1 MQLGQITPMSPSGN
15 MPRRQVT
22 SAEKAAIIVRF
33 LMTEGAE
40 LPLTELPQDLQE
52 ELTHQMGSLRRIDR
66 DTLISV
72 VEEFANELE
81 MTGLTFP
88 KGVAGALTA
97 LDGKISPRAAAQ
109 IRKRTGVRANTDPW
123 DVLRTL
129 EPEKLLELIEGESTE
144 VAAVLLSK
152 IDVKTAAAMLGLMPG
167 ERARR
172 TTYAVSLTS
181 SVTPDAVDRIGRSLV
196 AQIEDAP
203 EQAFASPP
211 VARVGAIL
219 NSSKSGTRDDVLQG
233 LDEEDIDF
241 ATKVRKEIFTFR
253 HIALR
258 IDGRDIGTVLR
269 SVDNDTLIIAMAAA
283 QAIDE
288 AHQKSVDF
296 ILKNSSSRMADQMR
310 EAIAETPPVKDDEA
324 ERCISEV
331 VLTIRDLADAG
342 EILLTEENEEEP
354 EVATE

>member
-88 KGVAGALTA
+88 RGVAGALTA
-97 LDGKISPRAAAQ
+97 LDGKISARAAAQ

-123 DVLRTL
+123 DVLRDL

-152 IDVKTAAAMLGLMPG
+152 IDVKTAAPPMPS
-167 ERARR
+167 RSP
-172 TTYAVSLTS
+172 VPSPLTPW
-181 SVTPDAVDRIGRSLV
+181 T
-196 AQIEDAP
+196 
-203 EQAFASPP
+203 ASGGPSWP
-211 VARVGAIL
+211 R
-219 NSSKSGTRDDVLQG
+219 
-233 LDEEDIDF
+233 
-241 ATKVRKEIFTFR
+241 
-253 HIALR
+253 
-258 IDGRDIGTVLR
+258 
-269 SVDNDTLIIAMAAA
+269 
-283 QAIDE
+283 
-288 AHQKSVDF
+288 
-296 ILKNSSSRMADQMR
+296 SRM
-310 EAIAETPPVKDDEA
+310 PPNKPLPPRPSPA
-324 ERCISEV
+324 
-331 VLTIRDLADAG
+331 
-342 EILLTEENEEEP
+342 
-354 EVATE
+354 